1 MENGDA
7 GKLPFRTVV
16 SGHHLKNS
24 LRCIVRIGYQ
34 RMKKIRNTLLG
45 LSVVLMAACSTPGQ
59 KAPIVDRT
67 PGGKSASA
75 GRVVVDR
82 SGHYTVRKGDTVN
95 EIARKYGQD
104 PANIAAW
111 NNLADRNDIKPGQ
124 VLRVQPRDTS
134 GSVQT
139 ASIASGSGIEIR
151 PLTTPKESA
160 VLADTSTSSKEE
172 EGVSWMWPTD
182 GKIVATFQEGKSK
195 GIDIAGSLGQKVLA
209 AAEGRVIFASAIR
222 GYGNLVIL
230 KHSDSLVSAYAHN
243 KAILVKEGA
252 TVSRGQQIAEMG
264 NTDTDRI
271 KLHLEIRRQ
280 GKPVDP
286 ARYLP
291 VR

>member
-1 MENGDA
+1 
-7 GKLPFRTVV
+7 
-16 SGHHLKNS
+16 
-24 LRCIVRIGYQ
+24 
-34 RMKKIRNTLLG
+34 MKKIRNTLFG

-59 KAPIVDRT
+59 KAPIVDRA
-67 PGGKSASA
+67 PGAKPASA
-75 GRVVVDR
+75 KAVADR
-82 SGHYTVRKGDTVN
+82 SGYHTVRKGDTVN

-104 PANIAAW
+104 PGNIAVW
-111 NNLADRNDIKPGQ
+111 NNLANRNDIKLGQ
-124 VLRVQPRDTS
+124 ALRVQPRDAT

-139 ASIASGSGIEIR
+139 ASIASGYGIEVR
-151 PLTTPKESA
+151 PLTAPKVSA
-160 VLADTSTSSKEE
+160 GLADTSVASKDE
-172 EGVSWMWPTD
+172 EGVAWMWPAD

-195 GIDIAGSLGQKVLA
+195 GLDIAGSLGQKVLA
-209 AAEGRVIFASAIR
+209 AADGRVIFASAIR

-243 KAILVKEGA
+243 KAILVKEGS

-264 NTDTDRI
+264 STDADRI